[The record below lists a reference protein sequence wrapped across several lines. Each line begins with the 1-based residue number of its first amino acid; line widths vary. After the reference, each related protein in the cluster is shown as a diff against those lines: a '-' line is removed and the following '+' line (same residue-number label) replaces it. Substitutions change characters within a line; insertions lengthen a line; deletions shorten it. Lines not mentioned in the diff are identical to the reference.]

1 MDTFVQYE
9 HRERALE
16 AAALEAE
23 IPIDSHGILENDL
36 ESKLFKPHRTADFE
50 AEYMKWMKQQPVK
63 RDTDIL
69 RY

>member
-1 MDTFVQYE
+1 VDTFVQYE

-23 IPIDSHGILENDL
+23 IPTDSHGISENDS
-36 ESKLFKPHRTADFE
+36 ESELFKPRGTADFE
-50 AEYMKWMKQQPVK
+50 AEYTKWMKQQPMK